1 MDRGVGHGTRM
12 RRQGTG
18 TGPVRFRLPDSITP
32 EEADQA
38 REYCDAGNQLLD
50 QGRLSP
56 TGRVKV
62 SGQLAR
68 DKLKAAEAE
77 RNRAQAAG
85 QPYGDHVAAHL
96 VDTTWTGQAEP
107 PAGWAR
113 HTHRLNSTLGSQS
126 GQYPVGYQPTSFDL
140 EDDQ

>member
-1 MDRGVGHGTRM
+1 MRHQGVAG
-12 RRQGTG
+12 
-18 TGPVRFRLPDSITP
+18 GPVRFRLPIDVTAD
-32 EEADQA
+32 EADQA
-38 REYCDAGNQLLD
+38 REYCDAGNRLLHEE
-50 QGRLSP
+50 RLSR

-77 RNRAQAAG
+77 RRRAEATG
-85 QPYGDHVAAHL
+85 EPYGDKVAAHL

-113 HTHRLNSTLGSQS
+113 HTHRINSALGSQS